1 MTAYYIVQKMLV
13 VENIDYK
20 SIIIT
25 YVTDLQVGDSAK
37 FSSNAYFA
45 KFYAA
50 NVLHYTVSK
59 IHASE
64 S

>member
-1 MTAYYIVQKMLV
+1 MLV

-20 SIIIT
+20 SIIT
-25 YVTDLQVGDSAK
+25 YVTDLQVGDLAK
-37 FSSNAYFA
+37 FSYNAYFA

>member
-1 MTAYYIVQKMLV
+1 MTTYCIVQKMLV
-13 VENIDYK
+13 MENINYK
-20 SIIIT
+20 SIIT
-25 YVTDLQVGDSAK
+25 YVTDFQVGDSPK
-37 FSSNAYFA
+37 FFSNAYFA
-45 KFYAA
+45 KFYTA